1 MTIFFMFC
9 MTFLNILFQTNRVY
23 RLHLPTAYASSNDA
37 PTPMVVDFHGWSG
50 DSNSQ
55 ERKSQFAMVS
65 NEDPDGFIVLTAEGM
80 SDMNHRK
87 FICFEK

>member
-1 MTIFFMFC
+1 
-9 MTFLNILFQTNRVY
+9 
-23 RLHLPTAYASSNDA
+23 
-37 PTPMVVDFHGWSG
+37 MVVDFHGWGG

-55 ERKSQFAMVS
+55 ERDSQFIKVA

-87 FICFEK
+87 FLFFENL